1 VPPPANKQLIEQ
13 LSRSQIYQDY
23 EQAFSRS
30 TGLPLKLRTTEV
42 WQLAQQGAKY
52 ENPFCAILS
61 KHSRSCSACLQ
72 VQQKIVE
79 SPGTVPKT
87 VTCFAGMCDTAVPVK
102 AGEKLIGWLQTGQV
116 FLKKPTHRQFARTSR
131 QLVEWGM
138 KVNLKQLEEAY
149 FHTRVLTPKQYD
161 SMISLLT
168 IFGQHL
174 SFVCHQIF
182 VEPQRAEPTAVTRAR
197 QFILEHQA
205 DDLSLTDVAK
215 AVNTSTFYFCK
226 LFKRATGLNFTE
238 YLSQVRVEKAK
249 GMLPNPNLRISE
261 IAYEI
266 GFQSLTHFNRV
277 FKRITGQSPTNYRK
291 KLPKFQSV

>member
-30 TGLPLKLRTTEV
+30 TGLPLKLRATEV
-42 WQLAQQGAKY
+42 WQMVHRGAGY

-61 KHSRSCSACLQ
+61 KHSRTCAACLQ

-79 SPGTVPKT
+79 SPGTEPKS

-116 FLKKPTHRQFARTSR
+116 FLKKPTKREFARTTR

-138 KVNLKQLEEAY
+138 KVNVKQLEEAY
-149 FHTRVLTPKQYD
+149 FHTRVLTRKQYN

-174 SFVCHQIF
+174 SIVCHQIF
-182 VEPQRAEPTAVTRAR
+182 VEPQRAEPVAIMRAR
-197 QFILEHQA
+197 QFIHDHQVE
-205 DDLSLTDVAK
+205 DLSLGDVAK

-249 GMLPNPNLRISE
+249 SMLPNPNLRISE
-261 IAYEI
+261 IAFEV

-277 FKRITGQSPTNYRK
+277 FKRITGQSPTGYRN
-291 KLPKFQSV
+291 KLPKLQAA

>member
-1 VPPPANKQLIEQ
+1 MPQPANKQLIEQ

-23 EQAFSRS
+23 ERAFSRA
-30 TGLPLKLRTTEV
+30 TGLPLKLRTAEV
-42 WQLAQQGAKY
+42 WQAVHHGTKY
-52 ENPFCAILS
+52 ENPFCSMLAE
-61 KHSRSCSACLQ
+61 HSRSCAACLQ

-79 SPGTVPKT
+79 SPGAGHKS
-87 VTCFAGMCDTAVPVK
+87 VTCFAGLCDTAVPVK
-102 AGEKLIGWLQTGQV
+102 AGEKLIGYLQTGQV
-116 FLKKPTHRQFARTSR
+116 FLKKPSKRQFAHTAK
-131 QLVEWGM
+131 QLLEWGLR
-138 KVNLKQLEEAY
+138 VDLKQLEESY

-161 SMISLLT
+161 SMIDLLT

-182 VEPQRAEPTAVTRAR
+182 VQPQRAEPMAVSRAR
-197 QFILEHQA
+197 QFIQDHQA
-205 DDLSLTDVAK
+205 DDLSLTQVAR

-249 GMLPNPNLRISE
+249 SLLPNPNLRISE

-277 FKRITGQSPTNYRK
+277 FKRITGQSPTSYRRG
-291 KLPKFQSV
+291 LPKPSTV